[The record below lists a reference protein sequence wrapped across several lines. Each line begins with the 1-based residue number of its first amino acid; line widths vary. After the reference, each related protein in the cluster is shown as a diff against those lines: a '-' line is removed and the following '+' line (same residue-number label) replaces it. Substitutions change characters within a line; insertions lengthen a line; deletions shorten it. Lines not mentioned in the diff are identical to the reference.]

1 MKRAR
6 LAALMTGLAAAL
18 TLTAC
23 GVPPTGVIGAG
34 EPAHGLSSADPGTP
48 LTPTIVPLY
57 FLRDGELSAY
67 GRKTTVPVN
76 VENAVRLLFAG
87 PTLDEAAKIT
97 TELPRVKGALEV
109 AAGAD
114 AVEVRLPKGVSP
126 LSHRAMMQL
135 ACTVSR
141 VGTSLTSVPNT
152 ADVGGSGGFAASPD
166 TKAEYK
172 VYGTVRVHG
181 AGWTLTQAADSCP
194 DA

>member
-6 LAALMTGLAAAL
+6 LTALMTGLAAAL

-23 GVPPTGVIGAG
+23 GVPPSGVIAAG
-34 EPAHGLSSADPGTP
+34 EPAHGMVSVGPQAEP
-48 LTPTIVPLY
+48 LLVTVY
-57 FLRDGELSAY
+57 FLRDGRLTAVARE
-67 GRKTTVPVN
+67 TTGSGD
-76 VENAVRLLFAG
+76 VEEAVRMLFVG
-87 PTLDEAAKIT
+87 PTSDEAAKVT
-97 TELPRVKGALEV
+97 TELPVVKNGLRVTS
-109 AAGAD
+109 GAD
-114 AVEVRLPKGVSP
+114 AVEVQLPKGVIP

-141 VGTSLTSVPNT
+141 VGTSLTAVPS
-152 ADVGGSGGFAASPD
+152 ASDVGGSGGLAASPG
-166 TKAEYK
+166 TKAGSE